1 MALEL
6 VYTSA
11 AKGLRAGTSGF
22 CTVAMTKGFPPA
34 LVPRLEALGG
44 YRAGPSGDGP
54 LSYCFWRVETATGIA
69 HVLSVVGPAP
79 PDHTART
86 NKIATYLVLAPEEL
100 VSAGPAAL
108 LARAGLLRREWSGAP
123 AWIEQAVRVPA
134 AGDASPRPCAAWQA
148 AAGDPGWAG
157 VLASNFLRDQSKPIH
172 VIYGAGVDPLP
183 LVDEAIRLLPDW
195 ARWRAT
201 FSTYFLQ
208 PVAGT
213 PCAWR
218 FCLEGTPAADAARQ
232 SKGLLIDLTRTLGV
246 VPDSRFT
253 RMART
258 GVDEEAVAATAAK
271 ARAPSRASAAAKS
284 GVDAPIGL
292 APDTDDGR
300 PRSTR
305 LPLVITDDHES
316 APEVPAAQPV
326 KPVMIA
332 LVAAVLTLLLLLV
345 IVLVSSGAK
354 GKAATETAE
363 PAAPAAPASEG
374 APAGTGAAA
383 APMKAPA
390 LTLSPDGIA
399 EKPAEPPSTPP
410 SPPAEEPAPVAPA
423 PSSDALPSPPPTP
436 VAPAQQRNI
445 AQPQDS
451 SKSAPSAP
459 PVVPAAPVAPPAA
472 APVVPAATVAP
483 PAPAAPLAVL
493 PVAQWT
499 MSFSG
504 GNGTE
509 SLSAK
514 CDVPIAKARSARIVL
529 PKELLDAGAKVGER
543 NAVTF
548 GAATLRAVPQV
559 DGGTVKV
566 AVTASGA
573 VLESLAALVGG
584 KQADGKPIAAT
595 IAVQRALERCTVEVL
610 DAGGNPLGTA
620 QLRARMTKPIGFAA
634 KPGAAKPTIV
644 SDVAEVPLS
653 VQLLS
658 GNTGERMVAMATDR
672 AIPGRSMEIPV
683 GEWLR
688 VVIDRGRQK
697 SGIVVTASLPA
708 DIATRKGA
716 ITMKVTDLRALN
728 AACIA
733 VRDVAKGARRGTG
746 FDADLQAVQNALT
759 DEELGRVAPGSA
771 RNVPLA
777 DSPAMMAA
785 VDAVE
790 PRTAAALDAAS
801 RSLAELSQVSAD
813 KSRLPARI
821 VVRISNDD
829 GIVLLESEVKVV
841 SGGGS

>member
-69 HVLSVVGPAP
+69 HVLSIVGPAP

-148 AAGDPGWAG
+148 AAGDAGWAG

-218 FCLEGTPAADAARQ
+218 FCLEGTPAAEAARQ
-232 SKGLLIDLTRTLGV
+232 SKGVVIDLTRAGGAA
-246 VPDSRFT
+246 PDSRFT

-258 GVDEEAVAATAAK
+258 GVDEEAAAAK
-271 ARAPSRASAAAKS
+271 ARASVAAAKKS
-284 GVDAPIGL
+284 ADAAYAL
-292 APDTDDGR
+292 APEAAVNEP
-300 PRSTR
+300 PRR
-305 LPLVITDDHES
+305 RRPLVITDDREQP
-316 APEVPAAQPV
+316 APEVPTAQPV

-332 LVAAVLTLLLLLV
+332 LVAAVLTLLVLLV
-345 IVLVSSGAK
+345 IVLVSSGTRSK
-354 GKAATETAE
+354 NGATEAGE
-363 PAAPAAPASEG
+363 PAAPASPSAAPAAESAPPATGPGVVSMKAQPSTPEPEPAPSQLASEFG
-374 APAGTGAAA
+374 AEAPAEGGSTPPPSPPPAEPAESTTAPAASTSEPTPAAA
-383 APMKAPA
+383 AP
-390 LTLSPDGIA
+390 
-399 EKPAEPPSTPP
+399 
-410 SPPAEEPAPVAPA
+410 
-423 PSSDALPSPPPTP
+423 
-436 VAPAQQRNI
+436 QQRNTV
-445 AQPQDS
+445 PP
-451 SKSAPSAP
+451 PSAP
-459 PVVPAAPVAPPAA
+459 VTPAAPVPPAVPAPPAA
-472 APVVPAATVAP
+472 PAA
-483 PAPAAPLAVL
+483 AA

-504 GNGTE
+504 GDAPYARYDT
-509 SLSAK
+509 
-514 CDVPIAKARSARIVL
+514 PIAKARSARIVI
-529 PKELLDAGAKVGER
+529 PAELLAAGAKVGDR
-543 NAVTF
+543 NIATF
-548 GAATLRAVPQV
+548 GAPTLRATPQV
-559 DGGTVKV
+559 EGGIVKV
-566 AVTASGA
+566 MIAASGA
-573 VLESLAALVGG
+573 MPESMAAAIGG
-584 KQADGKPIAAT
+584 KQADGKPLPVSVAM
-595 IAVQRALERCTVEVL
+595 QRALERCTVEVL
-610 DAGGNPLGTA
+610 DSAGNPLGSM
-620 QLRARMTKPIGFAA
+620 QMRARMTKPIAFTA
-634 KPGAAKPTIV
+634 KAGKSPLIIG
-644 SDVAEVPLS
+644 DVADTPLT

-658 GNTGERMVAMATDR
+658 ANTGERPTVIASDR
-672 AIPGRSMEIPV
+672 AIPGRSTELAL

-688 VVIDRGRQK
+688 VLVNRAVQT
-697 SGIVVTASLPA
+697 SGIAVTASLPA
-708 DIATRKGA
+708 DVTVRRGAIATNLGA
-716 ITMKVTDLRALN
+716 LRTLTSS
-728 AACIA
+728 CIA
-733 VRDVAKGARRGTG
+733 VRDGAKGSRRGTS

-759 DEELGRVAPGSA
+759 DEELARIAPGAVRTS
-771 RNVPLA
+771 PLA
-777 DSPAMMAA
+777 DAAAMTAAADAVQARTAAA
-785 VDAVE
+785 VDA
-790 PRTAAALDAAS
+790 AS
-801 RSLAELSQVSAD
+801 RGLAELSQVNAE
-813 KSRLPARI
+813 KPKLPVRI
-821 VVRISNDD
+821 VVRIVNDD
-829 GIVLLESEVKVV
+829 GIVLLESEVKVIA
-841 SGGGS
+841 GGGS

>member
-44 YRAGPSGDGP
+44 YRAGPTGDGP

-69 HVLSVVGPAP
+69 NVLSIVGPAP

-108 LARAGLLRREWSGAP
+108 LSRAGLLRREWSGAP

-134 AGDASPRPCAAWQA
+134 PGDASPRPCAAWQA
-148 AAGDPGWAG
+148 AAGDAGWAG
-157 VLASNFLRDQSKPIH
+157 VLASSFLRDQSKPIH

-258 GVDEEAVAATAAK
+258 GIDEEAVAATAPK
-271 ARAPSRASAAAKS
+271 ARAPSRTSAAAKAAE
-284 GVDAPIGL
+284 DAPIGL
-292 APDTDDGR
+292 APETDDGR

-305 LPLVITDDHES
+305 LPVVITDDQEA
-316 APEVPAAQPV
+316 APEVLAAQPV

-354 GKAATETAE
+354 GKAGTETAE

-383 APMKAPA
+383 APMKAPP
-390 LTLSPDGIA
+390 LTLSPDGVP

-410 SPPAEEPAPVAPA
+410 SPPSSPPPSTPAEEPAPVAPA
-423 PSSDALPSPPPTP
+423 PSA
-436 VAPAQQRNI
+436 APAD
-445 AQPQDS
+445 P
-451 SKSAPSAP
+451 AP
-459 PVVPAAPVAPPAA
+459 PVAPPAA
-472 APVVPAATVAP
+472 APVVPAAPVAPLAPVAP
-483 PAPAAPLAVL
+483 PAPTAPPAPVAPVAVL

-509 SLSAK
+509 SLSAR

-529 PKELLDAGAKVGER
+529 PKELVDAGAKVGER

-559 DGGTVKV
+559 DDGIVKV
-566 AVTASGA
+566 AVTASGT
-573 VLESLAALVGG
+573 VPESLAALVGG

-610 DAGGNPLGTA
+610 DAGGNPLGSA
-620 QLRARMTKPIGFAA
+620 QMRARMTKPIGFAA
-634 KPGAAKPTIV
+634 KPGGAKPTIV
-644 SDVAEVPLS
+644 PDVAEVPLS

-658 GNTGERMVAMATDR
+658 GSTGERMVAIATDR
-672 AIPGRSMEIPV
+672 SIPGRSMEIPV
-683 GEWLR
+683 DEWLR
-688 VVIDRGRQK
+688 VAVDRGRQK

-733 VRDVAKGARRGTG
+733 VRDVAKGSRRGTG
-746 FDADLQAVQNALT
+746 FEADLQAVQNALT
-759 DEELGRVAPGSA
+759 DEELARVAPGSA

-777 DSPAMMAA
+777 DAPAMMAA

-813 KSRLPARI
+813 RSRLPARI

-841 SGGGS
+841 PGGGS

>member
-11 AKGLRAGTSGF
+11 ARGLRAGTSGF

-69 HVLSVVGPAP
+69 NVLSIVGPAP

-134 AGDASPRPCAAWQA
+134 PGDASPRPCAAWQA
-148 AAGDPGWAG
+148 AAGDAGWAG

-253 RMART
+253 RMARS
-258 GVDEEAVAATAAK
+258 GIDEEAVAATAAK
-271 ARAPSRASAAAKS
+271 ARAPSRTSAAAKAAD
-284 GVDAPIGL
+284 DAPIGL
-292 APDTDDGR
+292 APETDDGR

-305 LPLVITDDHES
+305 LPVVITDDQET

-354 GKAATETAE
+354 GKAGTETTE

-383 APMKAPA
+383 APMKAPP
-390 LTLSPDGIA
+390 LTLSPDGVP

-410 SPPAEEPAPVAPA
+410 SPPSSPPPSTPAEEQAPVAPA
-423 PSSDALPSPPPTP
+423 PSA
-436 VAPAQQRNI
+436 APAD
-445 AQPQDS
+445 P
-451 SKSAPSAP
+451 AP
-459 PVVPAAPVAPPAA
+459 PVAPPAA
-472 APVVPAATVAP
+472 APVVPAAPVAPLAPVAP
-483 PAPAAPLAVL
+483 PAPTAPPAPVAPVAVL

-509 SLSAK
+509 SLSAR

-529 PKELLDAGAKVGER
+529 PKELVDAGAKVGER

-559 DGGTVKV
+559 DDGIVKV
-566 AVTASGA
+566 AVTASGT
-573 VLESLAALVGG
+573 VPESLAALVGG

-610 DAGGNPLGTA
+610 DAGGNPLGSA
-620 QLRARMTKPIGFAA
+620 QMRARMTKPIGFAA
-634 KPGAAKPTIV
+634 KPGGAKPTIV
-644 SDVAEVPLS
+644 PDVAEVPLS

-658 GNTGERMVAMATDR
+658 GSTGERMVAIATDR
-672 AIPGRSMEIPV
+672 SIPGRSMEIPV
-683 GEWLR
+683 DEWLR
-688 VVIDRGRQK
+688 VAVDRGRQK

-733 VRDVAKGARRGTG
+733 VRDVAKGSRRGTG
-746 FDADLQAVQNALT
+746 FEADLQAVQNALT
-759 DEELGRVAPGSA
+759 DEELARVAPGSA

-777 DSPAMMAA
+777 DAPAMMAA

-813 KSRLPARI
+813 RSRLPARI

-841 SGGGS
+841 PGGGS

>member
-69 HVLSVVGPAP
+69 NVLSIVGPAP

-100 VSAGPAAL
+100 VAAGPAAL
-108 LARAGLLRREWSGAP
+108 LARAGLLRREWSGPP

-134 AGDASPRPCAAWQA
+134 AGDAAARPCTAWQS
-148 AAGDPGWAG
+148 AAGDAGWAG
-157 VLASNFLRDQSKPIH
+157 VLASSFLRDQSKPIH
-172 VIYGAGVDPLP
+172 VIYGAGIDPLP

-232 SKGLLIDLTRTLGV
+232 SKGLVIDMTRTPG
-246 VPDSRFT
+246 PAPESRFT

-258 GVDEEAVAATAAK
+258 GIDDEAVAATAAK
-271 ARAPSRASAAAKS
+271 ARAGSRTSAAAKAAAEAA
-284 GVDAPIGL
+284 VDAPIGL

-305 LPLVITDDHES
+305 LPLVITDDHEAAS
-316 APEVPAAQPV
+316 GVPAAQPV

-354 GKAATETAE
+354 GKAAPETAE
-363 PAAPAAPASEG
+363 PAAPAAPATEG
-374 APAGTGAAA
+374 APTGTGAAA

-390 LTLSPDGIA
+390 LTLSPDGVP
-399 EKPAEPPSTPP
+399 EKPAEPPSPPP
-410 SPPAEEPAPVAPA
+410 SPLAAE
-423 PSSDALPSPPPTP
+423 PPPSAPETSPEAPTPAP
-436 VAPAQQRNI
+436 VAPAQQRNTV
-445 AQPQDS
+445 QPQES
-451 SKSAPSAP
+451 SRAASPAVPAVPAP
-459 PVVPAAPVAPPAA
+459 P
-472 APVVPAATVAP
+472 
-483 PAPAAPLAVL
+483 AVL

-509 SLSAK
+509 PLSAR

-548 GAATLRAVPQV
+548 GAATLRAIPQV
-559 DGGTVKV
+559 DGVTVKL

-573 VLESLAALVGG
+573 VPESLAALVGG
-584 KQADGKPIAAT
+584 KQSDGKPIAAT
-595 IAVQRALERCTVEVL
+595 VAVQRALERCTVEVL
-610 DAGGNPLGTA
+610 DAGGNPLGSA
-620 QLRARMTKPIGFAA
+620 QMRARMTKPIGFAA

-658 GNTGERMVAMATDR
+658 GNTGERMVAIATDR

-688 VVIDRGRQK
+688 VAVDRGRQK

-716 ITMKVTDLRALN
+716 VTMKVTDLRALN

-746 FDADLQAVQNALT
+746 FDTDLQAVQNALT

-771 RNVPLA
+771 RNVALA
-777 DSPAMMAA
+777 DAPAMMAA

-841 SGGGS
+841 PGGGS